1 MITIQIPSCDFISQA
16 YYDDVVNAI
25 SLNKLRC
32 SCGQSGRLSRPAYYT
47 RTIKMKSRV
56 IWLRILRLICK
67 ACGRTHAVLLSE
79 MVPYSQIPLK
89 DQVNLIIASEKH
101 VSFSAILQDNLC
113 IDENNAAYVIRSF
126 RMHWKTRLLRA
137 GISLAEDLSVS
148 CFSFFSIQF
157 MQIKNIPNQLIFLP
171 T

>member
-1 MITIQIPSCDFISQA
+1 MITIQIPSCDFLSQS

-25 SLNKLRC
+25 PLDKLRC
-32 SCGQSGRLSRPAYYT
+32 CCGQSGCLIRHAYYT
-47 RTIKMKSRV
+47 RKIKIKSCV
-56 IWLRILRLICK
+56 VQLRILRLICK

-89 DQVNLIIASEKH
+89 DQVNLIIASERH

-126 RMHWKTRLLRA
+126 RMHWKTRLINA
-137 GISLAEDLSVS
+137 GISLGGQLISL
-148 CFSFFSIQF
+148 CFFFFSRQF
-157 MQIKNIPNQLIFLP
+157 MQIKDVPNQLISIP